1 MRRRLSCLLLAAV
14 FTCLLGS
21 CGDSQQLSEVARI
34 QQAGVLRVGIDPGYL
49 PFEMKTTAGDLIGFD
64 IELARAIAESLGVR
78 VEFRDTEWDGIIPS
92 LKSGDIDMICSGMSI
107 TEERKQAVLFSEPY
121 FQVGQAL
128 LIKKDSGYSSVQDL
142 NAADKIVTVQTG
154 TTGEKAAR
162 EFLPL
167 ATIKGFDK
175 QIEAAL
181 EVQGGRAD
189 ALVFDQPFVAIYQK
203 RNAAQVD
210 ALIEPFTEE
219 AIGIALRPKAHDL
232 KAVID
237 RTVAAMKADGRLAAL
252 EQKHFVEMPWLDQI
266 GED

>member
-1 MRRRLSCLLLAAV
+1 MRSPLLCSFLAA
-14 FTCLLGS
+14 FFACLFAG
-21 CGDSQQLSEVARI
+21 CGDSSQLSDVARI
-34 QQAGVLRVGIDPGYL
+34 QQAGVLRVGIEPGYL
-49 PFEMKTTAGDLIGFD
+49 PFEMKTVAGELIGFD
-64 IELARAIAESLGVR
+64 VELARAIGESLGVQ
-78 VEFRDTEWDGIIPS
+78 VEFRETEWDGIIPA
-92 LKSGDIDMICSGMSI
+92 LKSGDIDLICSGMSI

-128 LIKKDSGYSSVQDL
+128 LIKKGSGYSEVQDL
-142 NAADKIVTVQTG
+142 NVAGKVITVQTG

-189 ALVFDQPFVAIYQK
+189 ALVFDQPFVAIYQR
-203 RNAAQVD
+203 RNADAVD
-210 ALIEPFTEE
+210 ALIEPFTKE
-219 AIGIALRPKAHDL
+219 AIGIALRPKAADL

-237 RTVAAMKADGRLAAL
+237 RTVAAMRADGRLAAL

-266 GED
+266 GDE